1 VGLEDVTRKELRGML
16 IQRATLLDN
25 TVVDIRVAEEIIDV
39 SEHLDPVA
47 GEPVLD
53 AAHHTVIPGLHDH
66 HVHAYS
72 AAAALTSVHIGP
84 REVHGVDDLKGILAN
99 AKAGEDGWIRA
110 VGYHEA
116 VAGPL
121 DRAALDAVEAR
132 IPVRVQHRTGIL
144 WTLNSA
150 GLAAVGLPDHPD
162 GRLRSADQS
171 WSNSL
176 ARREPRLADLSR
188 TLASYGVTGITDA
201 TPDLGVDGIVR
212 LNEAH
217 RHGELLQR
225 IRCLATAK
233 RILHDDTLDLDELTA
248 WVAARHDAGGV
259 VAVHCVTSAQL
270 VVTIAALH
278 VAGSRSG
285 DRIEHASVVP
295 EDCIADLV
303 GLGVTVVTQPNF
315 VAERGDQYLVD
326 VPPEEHRQLW
336 RVASLLEAGIPVALS
351 TDQPFG
357 GADPWAAMRAAV
369 HRTTHNGAVLGPDER
384 IPAATALEMFFGT
397 FDEPTQPRAITKG
410 QPADLCAL
418 AASPAEV
425 LAELASDM
433 VHATVVAGRLVWSR
447 S

>member
-1 VGLEDVTRKELRGML
+1 ML
-16 IQRATLLDN
+16 IQQATLLDGS
-25 TVVDIRVAEEIIDV
+25 VVDIRTVAGEILEV
-39 SEHLDPVA
+39 SAHLDPVA
-47 GEPVLD
+47 EEAVID
-53 AAHHTVIPGLHDH
+53 AAGKTVIPGLHDH

-84 REVHGVDDLKGILAN
+84 REVHGLDDLKRVLAD
-99 AKAGEDGWIRA
+99 AEIGDDGWIRA

-116 VAGPL
+116 IAGPL
-121 DRAALDAVEAR
+121 DRAALDDVEAR
-132 IPVRVQHRTGIL
+132 TPVRVQHRSGIL

-162 GRLRSADQS
+162 GRLRSADPT

-176 ARREPRLADLSR
+176 ARREPSLGELSQ

-212 LNEAH
+212 LTEAH

-225 IRCLATAK
+225 IDCLAPAK
-233 RILHDDTLDLDELTA
+233 RILHDDALDLEELTA
-248 WVAARHDAGGV
+248 WVAARHHAGGN

-270 VVTIAALH
+270 VVTIAAMRA
-278 VAGSRSG
+278 AGDRSG
-285 DRIEHASVVP
+285 DRIEHAAVVP
-295 EDCIADLV
+295 DDCIADLV
-303 GLGVTVVTQPNF
+303 ALGVTVVTQPNF

-326 VPPEEHRQLW
+326 VPADEHHQLW

-369 HRTTHNGAVLGPDER
+369 HRVTQGGSVLGPDER
-384 IPAATALEMFFGT
+384 IPAGQALSMFFGT
-397 FDEPTQPRAITKG
+397 FEYPARPRVIASG
-410 QPADLCAL
+410 QPADLCVL
-418 AASPAEV
+418 AGSPDEV
-425 LAELASDM
+425 LAELDSGLVD
-433 VHATVVAGRLVWSR
+433 ATVVAGDLVWSR
-447 S
+447 A